1 MSTHRRMG
9 QLLMVRSIRNGNNVN
24 YSTEHPARLSSPTVR
39 RNSGCR
45 GFTLIELMIVVSIIG
60 ILAAIAVPN
69 YQWSVIKAKEA
80 VLREA
85 LYNFRTT
92 LDQFY
97 ADQGKYP
104 DSLEDLKQKQYMRE
118 IPKDPF
124 TGSNTTW
131 VTLEPPPAP
140 QTQGSSSSAAPTD
153 PGRVYDVKSG
163 SDKIGTNGTPYNEW

>member
-1 MSTHRRMG
+1 MLRKKKP
-9 QLLMVRSIRNGNNVN
+9 LLMARSIRNGNNVN
-24 YSTEHPARLSSPTVR
+24 YFKKQPAYSSPVEKKCT
-39 RNSGCR
+39 SGCR

-92 LDQFY
+92 LDQYY

-104 DSLEDLKQKQYMRE
+104 DSLDDLKQKQYMRD

-124 TGSNTTW
+124 TGNNTSW
-131 VTLEPPPAP
+131 VTIDPPPP
-140 QTQGSSSSAAPTD
+140 QGTTSSAGAAD
-153 PGRVYDVKSG
+153 PGKVYDVHSG
-163 SDKIGTNGTPYNEW
+163 SNLVGTTGTPYNEW

>member
-1 MSTHRRMG
+1 
-9 QLLMVRSIRNGNNVN
+9 VN
-24 YSTEHPARLSSPTVR
+24 HTTIHVSCPPRTTVKR
-39 RNSGCR
+39 VPDCR

-69 YQWSVIKAKEA
+69 YQRSVIKAKEA
-80 VLREA
+80 VLSEA

-104 DSLEDLKQKQYMRE
+104 GSLQELKDKQYMRD

-124 TGSNTTW
+124 TGNNTSW
-131 VTLEPPPAP
+131 VTVEPPPP
-140 QTQGSSSSAAPTD
+140 SSTTPGPSSGADA
-153 PGRVYDVKSG
+153 GGVYDVHSG
-163 SDKIGTNGTPYNEW
+163 SNLVGSNGTPYNEW

>member
-1 MSTHRRMG
+1 MMSMHHRMVP
-9 QLLMVRSIRNGNNVN
+9 LLMVRSTRNGNNVN
-24 YSTEHPARLSSPTVR
+24 YSLQHQANLSTVTAGR
-39 RNSGCR
+39 ASGCR

-92 LDQFY
+92 FDQYY

-104 DSLEDLKQKQYMRE
+104 DTLDDLKQKQYLRE

-124 TGSNTTW
+124 TGKNDTW
-131 VTLEPPPAP
+131 VTVEPPPP
-140 QTQGSSSSAAPTD
+140 PPSSGTASSTD
-153 PGRVYDVKSG
+153 PGKVYDVHSG
-163 SDKIGTNGTPYNEW
+163 SNLVGTNGTPYNEW

>member
-1 MSTHRRMG
+1 M
-9 QLLMVRSIRNGNNVN
+9 NGNNVN
-24 YSTEHPARLSSPTVR
+24 YPKEHPPRLSSVTVR
-39 RNSGCR
+39 STSGCR

-92 LDQFY
+92 LDQYY

-104 DSLEDLKQKQYMRE
+104 DSLDDLKQKQYMRG

-124 TGSNTTW
+124 TGKDDTW
-131 VTLEPPPAP
+131 VTIEPPPP
-140 QTQGSSSSAAPTD
+140 PPSQEGGSSAAVTD
-153 PGRVYDVKSG
+153 PGKVYDVHSG
-163 SDKIGTNGTPYNEW
+163 SDLIGTNGTPYNEW

>member
-1 MSTHRRMG
+1 
-9 QLLMVRSIRNGNNVN
+9 VN
-24 YSTEHPARLSSPTVR
+24 YSIEHPAKLSSITAR
-39 RNSGCR
+39 RTSGCR

-85 LYNFRTT
+85 LYNFKTT

-104 DSLEDLKQKQYMRE
+104 DSLDDLKTKQYMRE

-131 VTLEPPPAP
+131 VTVEPPPSPANP
-140 QTQGSSSSAAPTD
+140 GSAAPVD
-153 PGRVYDVKSG
+153 PGKVWDVHSG

>member
-1 MSTHRRMG
+1 MSYSRDRVPSISAAS
-9 QLLMVRSIRNGNNVN
+9 VR
-24 YSTEHPARLSSPTVR
+24 HKP
-39 RNSGCR
+39 GCR

-104 DSLEDLKQKQYMRE
+104 DALDDLKQKGYMRA

-124 TGSNTTW
+124 TGKEDTW
-131 VTLEPPPAP
+131 VTVEPPPP
-140 QTQGSSSSAAPTD
+140 QGSSGSASPAD
-153 PGRVYDVKSG
+153 PGKVYDVHSG
-163 SDKIGTNGTPYNEW
+163 SNLVGTTGTPYNEW

>member
-1 MSTHRRMG
+1 
-9 QLLMVRSIRNGNNVN
+9 MVRSIRNGNYVN
-24 YSTEHPARLSSPTVR
+24 NTNEKPTDLSSVTTKS
-39 RNSGCR
+39 NSGCR

-85 LYNFRTT
+85 LYNFNTT

-104 DSLEDLKQKQYMRE
+104 DSLDDLKTKLYMRDL
-118 IPKDPF
+118 PKDPF
-124 TGSNTTW
+124 TGNNTTW
-131 VTLEPPPAP
+131 VYNPPPP
-140 QTQGSSSSAAPTD
+140 PSGGGTPSSLTDILPT
-153 PGRVYDVKSG
+153 VHSG
-163 SDKIGTNGTPYNEW
+163 SDKVGTNGTPYNEW

>member
-1 MSTHRRMG
+1 M
-9 QLLMVRSIRNGNNVN
+9 NGNDMN
-24 YSTEHPARLSSPTVR
+24 YPKEHPLSNLSVTAR
-39 RNSGCR
+39 RNPACR

-104 DSLEDLKQKQYMRE
+104 DSLDDLKQKQYMRG

-124 TGSNTTW
+124 TGKDDTW
-131 VTLEPPPAP
+131 VTVEPPPP
-140 QTQGSSSSAAPTD
+140 QGTTSSAAPAD
-153 PGRVYDVKSG
+153 PGKVYDVHSG
-163 SDKIGTNGTPYNEW
+163 SDLVGTNGTPYNEW

>member
-1 MSTHRRMG
+1 MSM
-9 QLLMVRSIRNGNNVN
+9 QQMKIQSLWMVRSTRNGNNVN
-24 YSTEHPARLSSPTVR
+24 NTNGQSPELSSVKAR

-97 ADQGKYP
+97 ADQGKYQ
-104 DSLEDLKQKQYMRE
+104 DTLDDLKSKGYMRE

-124 TGSNTTW
+124 TANNTSW
-131 VTLEPPPAP
+131 VPVDPPPPQGTTTSPAP
-140 QTQGSSSSAAPTD
+140 VDLGK
-153 PGRVYDVKSG
+153 VYDVHSG
-163 SDKIGTNGTPYNEW
+163 SNLVGTNGTPYNEW

>member
-1 MSTHRRMG
+1 
-9 QLLMVRSIRNGNNVN
+9 VNNP
-24 YSTEHPARLSSPTVR
+24 TEHPAKLSTGTAR
-39 RNSGCR
+39 RSDGCR

-85 LYNFRTT
+85 LYNFNTT

-97 ADQGKYP
+97 ADQGNYP
-104 DSLEDLKQKQYMRE
+104 ASLDELKAKQYMRD

-124 TGSNTTW
+124 TGNNTSW
-131 VTLEPPPAP
+131 VYDPPPP
-140 QTQGSSSSAAPTD
+140 PTSGGSGAPTGLTTI
-153 PGRVYDVKSG
+153 PTVHSG
-163 SDKIGTNGTPYNEW
+163 SNLVGSDGKPYNEW

>member
-1 MSTHRRMG
+1 MMSMRRKMESPW
-9 QLLMVRSIRNGNNVN
+9 MDRSIRNGNHVN
-24 YSTEHPARLSSPTVR
+24 DSNLQPAHIPSASVR
-39 RNSGCR
+39 HKPACR

-104 DSLEDLKQKQYMRE
+104 DSLDDLKQKGYMRS
-118 IPKDPF
+118 IPKDPI
-124 TGSNTTW
+124 TGKDDTW
-131 VTLEPPPAP
+131 VTVEPPPP
-140 QTQGSSSSAAPTD
+140 QGTTSSSAAPLD
-153 PGRVYDVKSG
+153 PGKVWDVHSG
-163 SDKIGTNGTPYNEW
+163 SDKVGSNGTPYNEW

>member
-1 MSTHRRMG
+1 MMSMHRRMVP
-9 QLLMVRSIRNGNNVN
+9 LLMARSTRNGNHVN
-24 YSTEHPARLSSPTVR
+24 YSMEHPTGLIPVTAKRKR
-39 RNSGCR
+39 DCR

-80 VLREA
+80 VLRES

-104 DSLEDLKQKQYMRE
+104 DTLEDLKSKQYMRD

-124 TGSNTTW
+124 TDKNDTW
-131 VTLEPPPAP
+131 VTVDPPPP
-140 QTQGSSSSAAPTD
+140 SGSSSATSD
-153 PGRVYDVKSG
+153 PGKVWDVHSG
-163 SDKIGTNGTPYNEW
+163 SDKVGSNGTPYNEW

>member
-1 MSTHRRMG
+1 
-9 QLLMVRSIRNGNNVN
+9 VN
-24 YSTEHPARLSSPTVR
+24 YSKAQYEISSSARH
-39 RNSGCR
+39 NKGCR

-69 YQWSVIKAKEA
+69 YQWSVIKAREA

-104 DSLEDLKQKQYMRE
+104 DSLDELKSKQYMRD

-124 TGSNTTW
+124 TNNNTSWIT
-131 VTLEPPPAP
+131 VDPPPP
-140 QTQGSSSSAAPTD
+140 TSTTGSASATD
-153 PGRVYDVKSG
+153 PGKVYDVHSG
-163 SDKIGTNGTPYNEW
+163 SDKVGSNGTPYNEW

>member
-1 MSTHRRMG
+1 
-9 QLLMVRSIRNGNNVN
+9 MVRSIRNGNDVN
-24 YSTEHPARLSSPTVR
+24 YPNEQPKNLSSVKAR
-39 RNSGCR
+39 CNSGCR

-85 LYNFRTT
+85 LYNFKNTI
-92 LDQFY
+92 DQFY

-104 DSLEDLKQKQYMRE
+104 DALEDLKTKGYMRD

-124 TGSNTTW
+124 TGKNDTW
-131 VTLEPPPAP
+131 VTIEPPPP
-140 QTQGSSSSAAPTD
+140 QGTTSSPAPTD
-153 PGRVYDVKSG
+153 PGKVWNVHSG
-163 SDKIGTNGTPYNEW
+163 SDLIGTNGTPYNEWE

>member
-1 MSTHRRMG
+1 
-9 QLLMVRSIRNGNNVN
+9 
-24 YSTEHPARLSSPTVR
+24 
-39 RNSGCR
+39 
-45 GFTLIELMIVVSIIG
+45 MIVVSIIG

-104 DSLEDLKQKQYMRE
+104 DSLDDLKQKGYMRG

-124 TGSNTTW
+124 TGKEDTW
-131 VTLEPPPAP
+131 VPVEPPPP
-140 QTQGSSSSAAPTD
+140 QGTTTSAAVTD
-153 PGRVYDVKSG
+153 PGKVWDVHSG
-163 SDKIGTNGTPYNEW
+163 SDKVGTNGTPYNEW